1 MGGGA
6 PGAPT
11 AMVSIRPGPGW
22 AGGKPGAG
30 VTLGGAATGSPPPM
44 GPATGL
50 AREGGPLGMEV
61 ICLDGPAGGGVSPGM
76 GAPGIP
82 GV

>member
-1 MGGGA
+1 MG
-6 PGAPT
+6 P
-11 AMVSIRPGPGW
+11 
-22 AGGKPGAG
+22 
-30 VTLGGAATGSPPPM
+30 ATGGPPPM

-61 ICLDGPAGGGVSPGM
+61 ICLEGPPGGDIAGGGVSPGA
-76 GAPGIP
+76 GAPG